1 MWIMGKK
8 NVLSKICP
16 FSFDYFIFYWDFLN
30 WFDLQFVSF
39 CFLSLLSPFKALV
52 VCRWQKKREIGS
64 VAVALLKLCEGVFAA
79 RLMERLSISQSLL
92 FWSCLV
98 SHNLL
103 CYSNWYLYLAEVN
116 DLIKQKLNNQRAHF
130 FVSIACLRVMAPDV
144 ICEVH
149 QLA

>member
-1 MWIMGKK
+1 MGKK

-39 CFLSLLSPFKALV
+39 CFLSLLSPFKASV
-52 VCRWQKKREIGS
+52 VCRRQKKREIGS

-92 FWSCLV
+92 F
-98 SHNLL
+98 
-103 CYSNWYLYLAEVN
+103 
-116 DLIKQKLNNQRAHF
+116 
-130 FVSIACLRVMAPDV
+130 
-144 ICEVH
+144 
-149 QLA
+149 